1 MEDQTVEE
9 QRIEDLWFD
18 DGDIRIAVGDQ
29 VCCVHRSALAEA
41 SPVLRDMFAFPQP
54 PGDDPSRPPLFT
66 FPDRPD
72 QVLHWLKA
80 MLLPGYFERFPQRI
94 HKDKLLAVLCLS
106 HKYLVDTLRQRCLLH
121 LGRKFGTSLRTQNR
135 WPWYFDDYEREMT
148 IITDEMFDRDFL
160 CALLPIAREV
170 GALWILPALFYD
182 LHFIASTEETW
193 LDSPG
198 VPLSEEDVARLEL
211 IEVICDAHFSMFN
224 LAKAMEEGRCP
235 ALPTCCIRQ
244 AGKLREIFW
253 GELREPLIARPFS
266 FMKIEAIWTRSDSD
280 SPPAEDSPART
291 IASEIV
297 SHSSLCAVCQNVV
310 LRKFYAKACRNIWDA
325 LPGILDI
332 GSWDQLRGAKAQDM
346 RE

>member
-80 MLLPGYFERFPQRI
+80 MLLPGYFERYPQRF

-121 LGRKFGTSLRTQNR
+121 LE
-135 WPWYFDDYEREMT
+135 PWYFDDYEREMT

-182 LHFIASTEETW
+182 LHFIASTEETC

-224 LAKAMEEGRCP
+224 LAKAMEEGPCP

-253 GELREPLIARPFS
+253 GELREPLVARPFS
-266 FMKIEAIWTRSDSD
+266 FMKIEAVWTRSDSD

-310 LRKFYAKACRNIWDA
+310 ARKFYAKACRNIWDA